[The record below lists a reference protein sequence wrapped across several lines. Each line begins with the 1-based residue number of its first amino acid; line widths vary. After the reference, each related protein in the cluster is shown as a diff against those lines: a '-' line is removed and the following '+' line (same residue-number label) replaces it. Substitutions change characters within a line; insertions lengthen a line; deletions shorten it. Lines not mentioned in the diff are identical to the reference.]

1 MTYSIDFR
9 KKVLSINAQENLTWS
24 EVSTRFGVGQ
34 ASVVR
39 WSKDIEPQRTRNKP
53 TTKLNWEIL
62 AQDVDEHPDSY
73 QYERAARFG
82 VSQQGIAYALKQLN
96 LSRKKKRLNTPK
108 PTPKLSRTSKLK

>member
-9 KKVLSINAQENLTWS
+9 KKVLSIKAQENLTWS

-39 WSKDIEPQRTRNKP
+39 WSKNIEPQRTRNKP